1 MGRKE
6 ERKKQERHE
15 MINETTCYTLY
26 RIHGQKGRK
35 KRQERHELRNETYLL
50 YIMMDTSAGCGT
62 GSGTGRR
69 GTKLT
74 LLKQNLVKKNL

>member
-1 MGRKE
+1 MSRKK

-15 MINETTCYTLY
+15 MI
-26 RIHGQKGRK
+26 
-35 KRQERHELRNETYLL
+35 NETYLL

-74 LLKQNLVKKNL
+74 LLKQNLTKRNFFYKKSSSINF

>member
-1 MGRKE
+1 MKLPVIHYTEYMSRKK

-15 MINETTCYTLY
+15 MI
-26 RIHGQKGRK
+26 
-35 KRQERHELRNETYLL
+35 NETYLL